1 MIVYYFFRMKSKEDS
16 AHILAAPPFFFI
28 IPLLIGA
35 VTEYF
40 VPTKIFSTL
49 ASIIIGLL
57 FSWVSLPFFIHSLK
71 SFFKAKTTF
80 DARKTTTTLVTS
92 SIYKISRNPAYLSLV
107 LFYIGLSFI
116 INSIWILILI
126 LPGIYSVQ
134 KFCIEREEKY
144 LEGKFGSMYL
154 EYKKQVRRWL

>member
-1 MIVYYFFRMKSKEDS
+1 MKSKEDS

-35 VTEYF
+35 VIEYF
-40 VPTKIFSTL
+40 VPTSLLPKFP
-49 ASIIIGLL
+49 SINIGLL
-57 FSWVSLPFFIHSLK
+57 FSWASLPFIILSLR
-71 SFFKAKTTF
+71 SFYKVKTAF
-80 DARKTTTTLVTS
+80 DARRTTTTLVTT

-126 LPGIYSVQ
+126 LPAIYSVQ
-134 KFCIEREEKY
+134 KFCIQREEKY
-144 LEGKFGSMYL
+144 LESKFGRVYL
-154 EYKKQVRRWL
+154 DYKKQVRRWL